1 MKTVVVKIGGST
13 LGSHDTTI
21 EDLVTLQQRGLSL
34 VVAHGG
40 AKVSTEWLGRL
51 DIPTEFVRG
60 LRVTDAKTLEV
71 VIAALAGLVNKQLV
85 AEIHARGGK
94 AMGISGV
101 DGGILEA
108 RPLNGGELGYVGE
121 IAKVNLAPLLA
132 IIDSHHI
139 PVVAPLSLEWPAISK
154 EAGFILNVNGD
165 TAAGEIAAAL
175 QADRLIFLT
184 DVEGIMDSSGRVIPK
199 LSQAEAVELMNS
211 GVASGGMVPK
221 IQACLRALSTV
232 HTARIIDGRTSHA
245 LLREIEGN
253 AEGTTITAD

>member
-34 VVAHGG
+34 VVVHGG
-40 AKVSTEWLGRL
+40 GKISTEWLARL
-51 DIPTEFVRG
+51 DIPTAFVRG
-60 LRVTDAKTLEV
+60 LRVTNAQTLEV

-85 AEIHARGGK
+85 AEIQARGGK
-94 AMGISGV
+94 AIGISGV
-101 DGGILEA
+101 DGGVLEA
-108 RPLNGGELGYVGE
+108 KPLSGGELGYVGE

-132 IIDSHHI
+132 ILDSHHI

-154 EAGFILNVNGD
+154 EASFILNVNAD

-175 QADRLIFLT
+175 QADRLVFLT
-184 DVEGIMDSSGRVIPK
+184 DVAGIMDSSGKVISE
-199 LSQAEAVELMNS
+199 LSQAEAIELIDS

-221 IQACLRALSTV
+221 IQACLSALSAV
-232 HTARIIDGRTSHA
+232 NTARIIDGSTSHA
-245 LLREIEGN
+245 LLREIEGDT
-253 AEGTTITAD
+253 EGTAITAD